1 MSSADS
7 IWVVNSFQ
15 LVIMMTLLAFSSL
28 GELLSYKRVYVSGVV
43 LFTVGSLFCA
53 LSHTLPLL
61 VASRVFQ
68 GIGAAMMMSVNTTLV
83 KITYPKKYLGR
94 GVGLNAT
101 VVALASVAGPTVAAG
116 ILSLAEWPWLFAINI
131 PVGIV
136 TFFMA
141 WKHLPD
147 NPTHIQGRRFN
158 FKDALLNAAVFGLLI
173 GCIEMYSHGTGPT
186 VVLIGVALLLIL
198 GYIYVRSQ
206 LDRKYPM
213 LPFDL
218 LRIPVF
224 TMSVITS
231 IVSFTAQMMAMVAIP
246 FMLLHT
252 FGMNAVETGLLMTSW
267 PLVIVFVAPLAGSLI
282 GKVHPGL
289 LGFFGLLLMSAG
301 CFLLSFIP
309 ENASHL
315 DIAWRL
321 MMCGAGFGLR
331 SQPPCRQRRRHA
343 CHCPSRGTVHR
354 CGSRRPLLPSFRGRS
369 SPRCHAPGRY
379 SDHLRSRLIC
389 LPSRSPQTF
398 VTAPVVGPALL
409 ITELQSIFSG
419 DMHVM

>member
-1 MSSADS
+1 MILRTFAAGMKKVELKSGTEQEETVVGNLQWDGLHRPKIYYAVASLWCGIFLSVMDGNICNVALPTIAQELGVSSADS

-43 LFTVGSLFCA
+43 LFTIGSFFCSF
-53 LSHTLPLL
+53 SHTLPLL

-83 KITYPKKYLGR
+83 KISYPKKYLGR

-147 NPTHIQGRRFN
+147 NPTHVRGRHFN

-173 GCIEMYSHGTGPT
+173 GCIEMYSHGARPT
-186 VVLIGVALLLIL
+186 VVLIGVALLLVL

-224 TMSVITS
+224 SMSVLTS
-231 IVSFTAQMMAMVAIP
+231 IISFTAQMTAMD
-246 FMLLHT
+246 LL
-252 FGMNAVETGLLMTSW
+252 A
-267 PLVIVFVAPLAGSLI
+267 AG
-282 GKVHPGL
+282 
-289 LGFFGLLLMSAG
+289 
-301 CFLLSFIP
+301 
-309 ENASHL
+309 
-315 DIAWRL
+315 
-321 MMCGAGFGLR
+321 
-331 SQPPCRQRRRHA
+331 
-343 CHCPSRGTVHR
+343 HR
-354 CGSRRPLLPSFRGRS
+354 VR
-369 SPRCHAPGRY
+369 
-379 SDHLRSRLIC
+379 
-389 LPSRSPQTF
+389 
-398 VTAPVVGPALL
+398 GPAGRLAYR
-409 ITELQSIFSG
+409 
-419 DMHVM
+419 